1 MEKSKY
7 KKHINVSLQNKKY
20 YDAINPILLRWA
32 NNSEN
37 MSERVSES
45 ILTATRLESS
55 IGINK
60 VMNTFEMI
68 EKTLQFYFPDKNR
81 EYHNAVEKAFEKIVT
96 VNGTMLSEFLT
107 NPVQFSEVQPQPSD
121 EHKEEFETT
130 PPSSQSTEGISI
142 KETLPENTD
151 DNKPKEST
159 QQNEE
164 IVSTIVKQEVI
175 QKEEVSP
182 TQEKEDKKKDLEI
195 TKSEKNTIP
204 SEKESAEEIPEEAD
218 EVVEDTKTSKDE
230 TKEAEENQEQQEEDG
245 EISEANLGLFT
256 L

>member
-32 NNSEN
+32 NNNEN

-60 VMNTFEMI
+60 LMNTFEMI

-107 NPVQFSEVQPQPSD
+107 NPVQFSEVQSQTSQ
-121 EHKEEFETT
+121 EEKEEFVTS
-130 PPSSQSTEGISI
+130 PPSSQVTENESK
-142 KETLPENTD
+142 KETIPVDIKPEEPIQET
-151 DNKPKEST
+151 
-159 QQNEE
+159 EE
-164 IVSTIVKQEVI
+164 IDTTIVKQEVI

-204 SEKESAEEIPEEAD
+204 SEKESVEEIPEEVD

-230 TKEAEENQEQQEEDG
+230 TKETEENQEEAG